1 MGGLFKYGA
10 VGTMLNQKDASA
22 PKSGIKQVL
31 DPAGAIG
38 GKIGGTTG
46 GIIDPASL
54 LRNDTKET
62 PLSKPKPGL
71 SLLRGK

>member
-10 VGTMLNQKDASA
+10 VGTMLNQKDAGA

-38 GKIGGTTG
+38 GTTG
-46 GIIDPASL
+46 GIIDSASL

-62 PLSKPKPGL
+62 LLSKPKPGL
-71 SLLRGK
+71 SLLRGE